1 MLAEHV
7 VDRAHG
13 HAGGLEVNEQ
23 LRQTCAAIALL
34 LRPGAQQRDHVVGQ
48 MSARGPDLAAVDD
61 PAAIGFFRTGAHSRQ
76 IGTDVGLTHADR
88 QKRFT
93 AGDARDDLRGQYF
106 RRKLDQQRT
115 ALAFTDPVRAHRR
128 ASR

>member
-1 MLAEHV
+1 
-7 VDRAHG
+7 
-13 HAGGLEVNEQ
+13 
-23 LRQTCAAIALL
+23 
-34 LRPGAQQRDHVVGQ
+34 

-61 PAAIGFFRTGAHSRQ
+61 PAAISFFRTGAHSRQ

-115 ALAFTDPVRAHRR
+115 ALAFGHPVRANRR
-128 ASR
+128 TSR